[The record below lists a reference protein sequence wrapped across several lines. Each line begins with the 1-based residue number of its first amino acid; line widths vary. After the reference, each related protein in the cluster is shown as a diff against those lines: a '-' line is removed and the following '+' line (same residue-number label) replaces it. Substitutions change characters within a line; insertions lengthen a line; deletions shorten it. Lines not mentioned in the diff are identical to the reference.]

1 MTVKEL
7 RTTLANYPEDTQVFL
22 YSELGEY
29 DGLIDKVTIDKPNI
43 IHEEDWDE
51 DFAYSP
57 YGCNGDSEAQEYWN
71 TVGWDKPIVFL
82 HSTNVIRNYRKENI

>member
-1 MTVKEL
+1 MIVKEL
-7 RTTLANYPEDTQVFL
+7 RATLTNYPEDVQVFL

-43 IHEEDWDE
+43 VHEEDWDE

-57 YGCNGDSEAQEYWN
+57 YGCNSDSEAQEYWN